1 MCNVIFKLKTTKFPN
16 SFEIAV
22 TKFLTAFIGR
32 ILGRLINTKMIEAT
46 ASIENI
52 EAEVNTPIQFL

>member
-1 MCNVIFKLKTTKFPN
+1 L
-16 SFEIAV
+16 EIAV

-32 ILGRLINTKMIEAT
+32 ILGRLINTKMMEAT
-46 ASIENI
+46 VSIENI